1 MVQEQPASVQQ
12 SVNQPQMSL
21 HAAVVTGNIEMVNY
35 YIKSGSDLN
44 EKEPEGGSSPLI
56 TATMFGQ
63 TEAALV
69 LIKAGAEVNQ
79 TNNDGSTALHTAAFF
94 CRTEIIEA
102 LLANGIDKTIKN
114 NAGATAAES
123 VSAPFKA
130 VKPIYDYFSKVY
142 EPLGLT
148 LDYERIQTTRP
159 VIAEMLK

>member
-1 MVQEQPASVQQ
+1 MVKYHIQ
-12 SVNQPQMSL
+12 SGTN
-21 HAAVVTGNIEMVNY
+21 
-35 YIKSGSDLN
+35 LN

-63 TEAALV
+63 TEAALA
-69 LIKAGAEVNQ
+69 LIEAGADVNQ

-114 NAGATAAES
+114 NSGATAAES
-123 VSAPFKA
+123 VAAPFEA

-148 LDYERIQTTRP
+148 LDYERLEKTRP
-159 VIAEMLK
+159 MIAEMLK